1 MAYTP
6 VLVYLIT
13 GFLDSGKSSLI
24 KSTLNDP
31 DFMADGN
38 KSLILCMEQ
47 GEIEFE
53 EDYLKDKKAE
63 IEYFDSCAELDTARM
78 MELDQQYQPN
88 QVFIEWDGMTPVID
102 LLNQRMPQSW
112 QLIQIITTIDASSFN
127 LYITNMRS
135 IMYETA
141 RFSDLIIFNRCSED
155 TKKSMLRGNIKAI
168 NRAAQIIYEDVNGNV
183 NQLADDDLPFDLNAA
198 VIDINDDDYGL
209 WYMDAAENPPKYDG
223 KKVRLRGRY
232 AQQIPGYHQSFILGR
247 NAMVC
252 CEQDTSL
259 IGITVTGVKID
270 QMQLNDWVEVEGT
283 IKTIDD
289 DYGRMTCV
297 LYAESIRFYEK
308 PEDEYV
314 YFS

>member
-1 MAYTP
+1 MAFKP

-24 KSTLNDP
+24 QETLNDP

-47 GEIEFE
+47 GEIEFTDE
-53 EDYLKDKKAE
+53 YLKSKKAE
-63 IEYFDSCAELDTARM
+63 IEYFDSADELDTARM
-78 MELDQQYQPN
+78 IELDQEYSPN
-88 QVFIEWDGMTPVID
+88 QVFIEWDGMTPVVE
-102 LLNQRMPQSW
+102 LLNRQMPRNW
-112 QLIQIITTIDASSFN
+112 QLIQIITTIDASTFG

-135 IMYETA
+135 IMFETA
-141 RFSDLIIFNRCSED
+141 RFSDLIIFNRCSSE

-168 NRAAQIIYEDVNGNV
+168 NRSAQIIYEDVNGVV
-183 NQLADDDLPFDLNAA
+183 NQLADDDLPFDLNAPI
-198 VIDINDDDYGL
+198 IDVSDDDYGL

-232 AQQIPGYHQSFILGR
+232 AQNLPGYKQSFVLGR

-259 IGITVTGVKID
+259 IGITVTGVKIE
-270 QMQLNDWVEVEGT
+270 QLKLNQWVEVEGT

-289 DYGRMTCV
+289 DYGRQTCV
-297 LYAESIRFYEK
+297 LYAEAIRHYPK